1 MKKLMAVALISAMVL
16 TTVTACGNQ
25 NAEIS
30 DSEAEAVVAQES
42 SDLEDSDSSMETE
55 DEDSDV
61 AEDYEDSDSETA
73 EQPVPTTK
81 EINETIVD
89 SELGYT
95 ITVKQAIIDVPFD
108 DPNIWYNGYRTGVAV
123 EVELKNDSEY
133 TGGLYASDLKLVV
146 DGTPVNSMSFCDTY
160 ASENGLEA
168 LTINGVQ
175 SGESA
180 SGWLFFYY
188 TTGSGDNDL
197 VLRYSRQETMIT
209 VIGGSEGGTSSTLP
223 AQDFDISL

>member
-1 MKKLMAVALISAMVL
+1 MKKLMTVALISAMIL
-16 TTVTACGNQ
+16 TAITACGNQ

-30 DSEAEAVVAQES
+30 DSESEAVVAQEN
-42 SDLEDSDSSMETE
+42 SDLEDSDSSMDA

-61 AEDYEDSDSETA
+61 TEDYEDSDSETA

-146 DGTPVNSMSFCDTY
+146 NGTPVNSNSFCKTY
-160 ASENGLEA
+160 ASENDLEA
-168 LTINGVQ
+168 LTINDVQ

-188 TTGSGDNDL
+188 DTGSGDNDL
-197 VLRYSRQETMIT
+197 VLRYSRQETTIV
-209 VIGGSEGGTSSTLP
+209 VIGDSENDTTLP